1 MTVFPRLR
9 ALTACLAALL
19 VLGGCSLA
27 PKYER
32 ETFDMPSQWRKVN
45 LTTQPLYTD
54 WWKRFNDPV
63 LTALVEEALKNN
75 LDLAEGMARIESAA
89 AQAGVATSALFPL
102 VTGDAGAGAQSNSE
116 RSPNYSKLAD
126 RSYTTYQGSLSAAWE
141 LDFWGKYRNQR
152 TMLTDVLMNTLLSH
166 EALRLSIAGQTAQ
179 SYFALLALDMRAIKV
194 TTSPA
199 CSSTM
204 VGVQAITPYP
214 TLKPT

>member
-32 ETFDMPSQWRKVN
+32 ESFDMPSQWRKVN

-102 VTGDAGAGAQSNSE
+102 VTGDAGAGAQSMSE
-116 RSPNYSKLAD
+116 RSANYSKLAD
-126 RSYTTYQGSLSAAWE
+126 RSYTTYQGSLSAACNS
-141 LDFWGKYRNQR
+141 G
-152 TMLTDVLMNTLLSH
+152 LSAYYWRKR
-166 EALRLSIAGQTAQ
+166 ALKAAS
-179 SYFALLALDMRAIKV
+179 LLAFLSSGSKS
-194 TTSPA
+194 TS
-199 CSSTM
+199 
-204 VGVQAITPYP
+204 
-214 TLKPT
+214 